1 MKAVLLHGYGGVEQ
15 LQYEDAPEPNLAS
28 DGVIV
33 RVISTSINPVDYKL
47 RSGAMKGAVHLNFP
61 TVLGRDVAGEV
72 TGLGAGVRKF
82 KVGDKVMGLVRNS
95 YAEYL
100 SAQADALTSIPDGLD
115 PLDAGVLPLVALT
128 GAQLIETGVQPSSGE
143 LVLVTGAAGSVG
155 RTAVFVARQHGAKV
169 IAGVRAAQKGDA
181 QSLGADS
188 VVALDDDKET
198 DALPELDAIA
208 DTIDGETLSK
218 LLPKLKKSGRLASVL
233 GQPEAA
239 KKAGVNVNAV
249 FAQPDPN
256 RLYKLAED
264 VRDGRLKIPIAKRM
278 RLSEIREAQAEAEK
292 GINGKIAIIP

>member
-1 MKAVLLHGYGGVEQ
+1 MTEQIKRGTGTTMKAVLLHGYGGVEQ

-264 VRDGRLKIPIAKRM
+264 VRDGRLKNSNCEANAAKRN
-278 RLSEIREAQAEAEK
+278 S
-292 GINGKIAIIP
+292 